1 MKKVVGIGIVT
12 AMLLATG
19 LGAQGKN
26 FGGTWVVDPDK
37 TREAGGAAGGTM
49 VAAGRGGGGGGVATG
64 TVITGGAVVA
74 AGGGAGGGAMRG
86 GGGGGRG
93 GAAMAP
99 VPMSVAVDAKT
110 FAITTGETVTSYPLD
125 GSVKDMSNEVR
136 AASAKAAWKGD
147 KVVIETTTQGPNG
160 PVVTT
165 ASWYLEG
172 EWLVRENTSNGPDG
186 TPVSRKTYYKRG

>member
-1 MKKVVGIGIVT
+1 MKKAVVGIGIVT
-12 AMLLATG
+12 AMLLTTG

-26 FGGTWVVDPDK
+26 FGGTWVVDADK

-49 VAAGRGGGGGGVATG
+49 VAAGGRGGGGGG
-64 TVITGGAVVA
+64 GGAVAATGGTMVA
-74 AGGGAGGGAMRG
+74 V
-86 GGGGGRG
+86 GGGGRG
-93 GAAMAP
+93 GGGARGAGAP

-147 KVVIETTTQGPNG
+147 KVVIETTAQGPNG